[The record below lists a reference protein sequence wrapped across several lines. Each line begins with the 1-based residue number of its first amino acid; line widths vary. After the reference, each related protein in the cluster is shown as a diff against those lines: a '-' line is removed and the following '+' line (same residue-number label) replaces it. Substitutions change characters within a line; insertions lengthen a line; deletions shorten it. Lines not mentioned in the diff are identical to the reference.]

1 MKGKKIFGFG
11 FISILLLAWPLLA
24 AGAEKTIG
32 IGIVAPLTGSGAP
45 WGIPRV
51 RTVQLEAEQYNAAGG
66 ITVGGEKYKLEVFSE
81 DDKFSPSEAVTVTNK
96 LIFKDKVKFIA
107 NSNGSAMVLAT
118 IPITE
123 PNKVITISSCFT
135 PKALGPDLPYSFRA
149 APTMG
154 ETIGPL
160 FKWIKDNK
168 PAIKKAGLL
177 GPNDESGWSINA
189 EYLSGWRKIGLEVVA
204 EDYFERNTNDFYPV
218 LTRILKNKPDILML
232 SGGTGDLGLVMK
244 QAKQMGFKGVGL
256 TSAPHD
262 PANFCKVSGKD
273 AAEGFISP
281 GAFIM
286 PGRIQK
292 WHDDFVARWKGWDVM
307 SVTYVDYLDL
317 FVAGVKKA
325 NSVDTTKIKDAMET
339 MNFESR
345 LYGPVKFGGKAR
357 YGLAHQLLVPVFVS
371 EFKNCQ
377 NAGAGLVPG
386 LEPDPP
392 PPAKK

>member
-1 MKGKKIFGFG
+1 MQGKKIFGFM
-11 FISILLLAWPLLA
+11 SILLLTFPLLA

-66 ITVGGEKYKLEVFSE
+66 ITVGGEKYKLEVFAE

-96 LIFKDKVKFIA
+96 LIFKNKVKFIA
-107 NSNGSAMVLAT
+107 NSNGSALVLAT

-149 APTMG
+149 SPTMG

-168 PAIKKAGLL
+168 PQIKKAGLL

-189 EYLSGWRKIGLEVVA
+189 EYLSGWKKIGLEVVA
-204 EDYFERNTNDFYPV
+204 EDYYERNTNDFYPV

-244 QAKQMGFKGVGL
+244 QAKQMGFKGVG
-256 TSAPHD
+256 
-262 PANFCKVSGKD
+262 F
-273 AAEGFISP
+273 
-281 GAFIM
+281 
-286 PGRIQK
+286 
-292 WHDDFVARWKGWDVM
+292 
-307 SVTYVDYLDL
+307 DL
-317 FVAGVKKA
+317 
-325 NSVDTTKIKDAMET
+325 
-339 MNFESR
+339 
-345 LYGPVKFGGKAR
+345 
-357 YGLAHQLLVPVFVS
+357 
-371 EFKNCQ
+371 C
-377 NAGAGLVPG
+377 
-386 LEPDPP
+386 PP
-392 PPAKK
+392 